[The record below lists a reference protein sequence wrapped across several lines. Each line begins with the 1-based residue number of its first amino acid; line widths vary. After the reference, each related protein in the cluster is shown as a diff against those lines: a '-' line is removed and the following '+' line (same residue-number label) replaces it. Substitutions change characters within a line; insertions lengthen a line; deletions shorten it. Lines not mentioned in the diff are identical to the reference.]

1 MFALISTEA
10 LEEIGQMQVK
20 QLKNRYNDPSINKRF
35 VVGVDR
41 SKMRLYDVELQ
52 AQEEIVDNGQK
63 KLMKSLKNRL
73 LGKIRKIKNM
83 KDFRNSKSNYY
94 VSQDNQDVERP
105 YTVMESK
112 TRKIITRCETRTM
125 QRVLQSSKTRH
136 LHLVQTDFLTF

>member
-1 MFALISTEA
+1 M
-10 LEEIGQMQVK
+10 V
-20 QLKNRYNDPSINKRF
+20 R
-35 VVGVDR
+35 
-41 SKMRLYDVELQ
+41 
-52 AQEEIVDNGQK
+52 K

-83 KDFRNSKSNYY
+83 KDFRNSKSSYY

-125 QRVLQSSKTRH
+125 AESIAKFQNKTPTFGQH
-136 LHLVQTDFLTF
+136 DFPDFLKE

>member
-1 MFALISTEA
+1 M
-10 LEEIGQMQVK
+10 V
-20 QLKNRYNDPSINKRF
+20 R
-35 VVGVDR
+35 
-41 SKMRLYDVELQ
+41 
-52 AQEEIVDNGQK
+52 K

-83 KDFRNSKSNYY
+83 RDFRNSKSSYY

-125 QRVLQSSKTRH
+125 AESIAKFQNKTPSFGSNGFP
-136 LHLVQTDFLTF
+136 DFLKE